1 MKVSLRVILGVS
13 FLIGALLFFYRGE
26 NHYALIFLLV
36 GVLYLYK
43 GLSWELNLVISFC
56 ISRIEWISLFSDINV
71 TIFFF
76 SKTIDWFYS
85 LFIAKKRKE
94 EKASLNM
101 IDHILSFFV
110 SNKKALA
117 IIFMII
123 CLAVIYPGMFK
134 FLYVE
139 GRDFGRSLV
148 NSILS

>member
-1 MKVSLRVILGVS
+1 MI
-13 FLIGALLFFYRGE
+13 
-26 NHYALIFLLV
+26 NHIF
-36 GVLYLYK
+36 
-43 GLSWELNLVISFC
+43 
-56 ISRIEWISLFSDINV
+56 
-71 TIFFF
+71 
-76 SKTIDWFYS
+76 
-85 LFIAKKRKE
+85 
-94 EKASLNM
+94 
-101 IDHILSFFV
+101 SFFV

>member
-1 MKVSLRVILGVS
+1 MKVSLRVILGVC

-36 GVLYLYK
+36 GALYLYK
-43 GLSWELNLVISFC
+43 GLSWGVNLVISFR
-56 ISRIEWISLFSDINV
+56 ISRIEWISLLSDIYV

-76 SKTIDWFYS
+76 SKVLEWCYS
-85 LFIAKKRKE
+85 LFIAKKG

-101 IDHILSFFV
+101 IDHNLSFFV
-110 SNKKALA
+110 SHKKALA
-117 IIFMII
+117 ILFMIL
-123 CLAVIYPGMFK
+123 CLAVIYPGMFT
-134 FLYVE
+134 FLYIE

>member
-1 MKVSLRVILGVS
+1 
-13 FLIGALLFFYRGE
+13 
-26 NHYALIFLLV
+26 
-36 GVLYLYK
+36 
-43 GLSWELNLVISFC
+43 
-56 ISRIEWISLFSDINV
+56 
-71 TIFFF
+71 
-76 SKTIDWFYS
+76 
-85 LFIAKKRKE
+85 
-94 EKASLNM
+94 M

-123 CLAVIYPGMFK
+123 CLAVIYPGTFK